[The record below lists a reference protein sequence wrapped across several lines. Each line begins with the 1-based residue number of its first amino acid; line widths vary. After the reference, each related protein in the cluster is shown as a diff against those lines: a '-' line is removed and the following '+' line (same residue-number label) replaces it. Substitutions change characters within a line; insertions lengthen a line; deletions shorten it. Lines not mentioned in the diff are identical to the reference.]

1 MPTFW
6 EKKPPYI
13 EQQGIMNKRGH
24 KRGQGNEK
32 GACFTWSDRFGF
44 KSNLGQEL
52 NQTMKWKR

>member
-1 MPTFW
+1 MMPTFW

-52 NQTMKWKR
+52 NQTMK